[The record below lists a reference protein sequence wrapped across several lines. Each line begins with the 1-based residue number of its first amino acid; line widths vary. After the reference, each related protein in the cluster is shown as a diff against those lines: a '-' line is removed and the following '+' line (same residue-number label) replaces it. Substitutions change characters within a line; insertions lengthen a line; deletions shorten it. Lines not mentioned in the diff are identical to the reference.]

1 MTELPNEYDASK
13 GFRNAFLVAAALWG
27 ISFQFIPLFE
37 LSGFLVKVQHLLLLF
52 FAVHAATTKALSGRF
67 TLRLPYFLVV
77 LVWFYMIS
85 AAGWLVNALIV
96 EPHEDFLLLFTEHVL
111 VIPLL
116 LITFSFFRRRIL
128 LDYQLLYRISII
140 FISMAMAG
148 ILWLA
153 ALADVSIPEVFRKYV
168 AGDGTL
174 QFLLFR
180 KIYEG
185 IAGETSAARHTL
197 MYVLFLLAAFLRC
210 ARLLDERTRK
220 PFSFDLIELSML
232 ALVVFVGVSRKVTL
246 TVLIF
251 YLVALSLE
259 YRHLGKAISDRY
271 RVWLIAGTTIVS
283 IGTIILIANIP
294 STVVASLQDRYIVD
308 VLTNS
313 RIYQFNLVFSET
325 LGSMGTTLFGNGL
338 GPMVSNGHYA
348 HNLVLFFLHQGGV
361 IMALLA
367 LCLFL
372 YVAGLCVNVIRFKKG
387 GEPHE
392 VWFGLAAVACFLIL
406 LTRFGV
412 GNKGELA
419 IIGIVASALSAT
431 ILEQTQRYRRLPLA
445 NSPP

>member
-1 MTELPNEYDASK
+1 MTELPSQYEASK

-37 LSGFLVKVQHLLLLF
+37 LSGFLVKVQHLLLIF

-85 AAGWLVNALIV
+85 AAGWLLNALIV
-96 EPHEDFLLLFTEHVL
+96 EPHENFLPLFAEHVL

-116 LITFSFFRRRIL
+116 LITFSFFRRRIV

-220 PFSFDLIELSML
+220 PFSFDLLEILML
-232 ALVVFVGVSRKVTL
+232 TLVIFVGVSRKVTL

-251 YLVALSLE
+251 YLIALSLE
-259 YRHLGKAISDRY
+259 YRHLGKAISDHY
-271 RVWLIAGTTIVS
+271 RVWLIAGATIAS
-283 IGTIILIANIP
+283 ISAIILISNIP

-325 LGSMGTTLFGNGL
+325 LESLGTSMAGNGL
-338 GPMVSNGHYA
+338 GPMVSNGHHA

-367 LCLFL
+367 FC
-372 YVAGLCVNVIRFKKG
+372 
-387 GEPHE
+387 
-392 VWFGLAAVACFLIL
+392 
-406 LTRFGV
+406 
-412 GNKGELA
+412 
-419 IIGIVASALSAT
+419 
-431 ILEQTQRYRRLPLA
+431 
-445 NSPP
+445 

>member
-1 MTELPNEYDASK
+1 MTESSNEYVASR
-13 GFRNAFLVAAALWG
+13 GYRNAFLVAAALWG
-27 ISFQFIPLFE
+27 ISFQFVPLFE
-37 LSGFLVKVQHLLLLF
+37 LSGFLVKVQHVLLLF
-52 FAVHAATTKALSGRF
+52 FAAHAATTKALSGRF
-67 TLRLPYFLVV
+67 TLRLPFFLVV
-77 LVWFYMIS
+77 LIWFYLIS
-85 AAGWLVNALIV
+85 TAGWLVNALLV
-96 EPHEDFLLLFTEHVL
+96 EPHENFLPLFAEHVL

-116 LITFSFFRRRIL
+116 LITFSFFRRRIE
-128 LDYQLLYRISII
+128 LDYQLLYRISVI
-140 FISMAMAG
+140 FLLMAMAG
-148 ILWLA
+148 IFWLA

-220 PFSFDLIELSML
+220 PFSFDALEILML
-232 ALVVFVGVSRKVTL
+232 TLVIFVGVSRKVTL

-271 RVWLIAGTTIVS
+271 RVWLIAGATIAS
-283 IGTIILIANIP
+283 ISAIVVISNIP

-313 RIYQFNLVFSET
+313 RIYQFNLVLAET
-325 LGSMGTTLFGNGL
+325 LESLGTAMSGHGL
-338 GPMVSNGHYA
+338 GPVVSNGHHA
-348 HNLVLFFLHQGGV
+348 HNLVLFFLHQGGL

-367 LCLFL
+367 FSLFS
-372 YVAGLCVNVIRFKKG
+372 YVAGLFIHLIKLRKG
-387 GEPHE
+387 VAQPEI
-392 VWFGLAAVACFLIL
+392 WFGLAAAACFLIL

-419 IIGIVASALSAT
+419 IIGIVASALAGT
-431 ILEQTQRYRRLPLA
+431 VLEQLPRGRRPA
-445 NSPP
+445 YDS

>member
-1 MTELPNEYDASK
+1 MTELPNQYEASK
-13 GFRNAFLVAAALWG
+13 GFRNAFLIAAALWG
-27 ISFQFIPLFE
+27 ISFQFVPLFE
-37 LSGFLVKVQHLLLLF
+37 LSGFLVKVQHLLLVF
-52 FAVHAATTKALSGRF
+52 FAAHAATTKALSGRF
-67 TLRLPYFLVV
+67 TLKLPYFLVV
-77 LVWFYMIS
+77 LIWFYLIS
-85 AAGWLVNALIV
+85 TAGWLVNALIV
-96 EPHEDFLLLFTEHVL
+96 EPHENFLPLFAEHVL

-116 LITFSFFRRRIL
+116 LITFSFFRRRIV
-128 LDYQLLYRISII
+128 LDYQLLYRVSII

-220 PFSFDLIELSML
+220 PFSFDLLEILML
-232 ALVVFVGVSRKVTL
+232 TLVVFVGVSRKVTL

-251 YLVALSLE
+251 YAIALSLE

-271 RVWLIAGTTIVS
+271 RVWLIAGATIVS
-283 IGTIILIANIP
+283 ISAIILISNIP

-325 LGSMGTTLFGNGL
+325 LESLGTAMSGNGL

-372 YVAGLCVNVIRFKKG
+372 YVAGMSINVIRFKKG
-387 GEPHE
+387 GEQGE
-392 VWFGLAAVACFLIL
+392 IWFGLAAVACFLIVI
-406 LTRFGV
+406 TRFGV

-419 IIGIVASALSAT
+419 IIGIVAAALAGT
-431 ILEQTQRYRRLPLA
+431 ALEQLPRRRRLSVD
-445 NSPP
+445 N

>member
-1 MTELPNEYDASK
+1 MTELPNQYEASK

-37 LSGFLVKVQHLLLLF
+37 LSGFLVKVQHLLLVF
-52 FAVHAATTKALSGRF
+52 FAAHAATTKALSGRF

-77 LVWFYMIS
+77 LIWFYMIS
-85 AAGWLVNALIV
+85 AAGWLLNALIV
-96 EPHEDFLLLFTEHVL
+96 EPHENFLPLFAEHVL

-116 LITFSFFRRRIL
+116 LITFSFFRRRIV
-128 LDYQLLYRISII
+128 LDYQLLYRVSII

-220 PFSFDLIELSML
+220 PFSFDLLEILML
-232 ALVVFVGVSRKVTL
+232 TLVVFVGVSRKVTL

-251 YLVALSLE
+251 YAIALSLE

-271 RVWLIAGTTIVS
+271 RVWLIAGATIVS
-283 IGTIILIANIP
+283 ISGIILISNIP

-325 LGSMGTTLFGNGL
+325 LESLGTAMSGNGL
-338 GPMVSNGHYA
+338 GPMVSNGHHA

-372 YVAGLCVNVIRFKKG
+372 YVAGMSINVIRFKKG
-387 GEPHE
+387 GEQGE
-392 VWFGLAAVACFLIL
+392 IWFGLAAVACFLIVI
-406 LTRFGV
+406 TRFGV

-419 IIGIVASALSAT
+419 IIGIVAAALAGT
-431 ILEQTQRYRRLPLA
+431 VLEQLPRRRRL
-445 NSPP
+445 SVDD